1 MGLEIIMKLRYRPA
15 ITIFVWVVI
24 VVLTSHSIL
33 LSKDNKVI
41 QQIGTVQ
48 INWTDQVITAI
59 ATSMPTITDTGNVL
73 DTNTLQP
80 ISINTARSKAYTD
93 AKEKA
98 LELLITTLG
107 TIQVDPFRTLAECIE
122 HDEFTQTQLG
132 LLSNDI
138 NYQYKPKG
146 LIVVQCW
153 VHLPMGKLL
162 KLLPEALPSKDMASP
177 PVTLPPTE
185 YTGCIID
192 TRGLKI
198 RPMLFPSLYAED
210 GTEILGKNFIDSHS
224 AWAKGTVAY
233 CYTDDIAFK
242 HKKAGRL
249 PYYCAAINVFNN
261 CPMIA
266 NTDLRKITA
275 SKVTR
280 NNLKNGNIVFIIDR
294 E

>member
-1 MGLEIIMKLRYRPA
+1 MDLEIIMKLRYRLA
-15 ITIFVWVVI
+15 SSIFVLVI
-24 VVLTSHSIL
+24 IVILTSHSIL
-33 LSKDNKVI
+33 LSKDNNVI

-48 INWTDQVITAI
+48 INWTDQVITAT

-98 LELLITTLG
+98 LEFLITTLG
-107 TIQVDPFRTLAECIE
+107 TIKVDPFRTLAEFIE
-122 HDEFTQTQLG
+122 HDEFTQTKLG

-146 LIVVQCW
+146 LLGAQCW
-153 VHLPMGKLL
+153 VRLPMGKLL
-162 KLLPEALPSKDMASP
+162 KLLPEALPSKDMALP
-177 PVTLPPTE
+177 AVTLPATE

-192 TRGLKI
+192 TRGFKVT
-198 RPMLFPSLYAED
+198 PMLFPSLYAED
-210 GTEILGKNFIDSHS
+210 GTEIFGKDFIDSNS

-233 CYTDDIAFK
+233 CYADDIALK
-242 HKKAGRL
+242 HNKAGRL
-249 PYYCAAINVFNN
+249 PYYCAAINVCNN
-261 CPMIA
+261 CPVIA

-275 SKVTR
+275 SKITR
-280 NNLKNGNIVFIIDR
+280 NNLKNGNIVIIIDR